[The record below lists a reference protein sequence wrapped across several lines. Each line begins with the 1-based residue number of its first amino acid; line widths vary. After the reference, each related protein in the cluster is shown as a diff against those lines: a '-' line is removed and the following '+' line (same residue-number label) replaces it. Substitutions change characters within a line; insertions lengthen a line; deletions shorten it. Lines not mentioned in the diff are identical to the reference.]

1 MSVVWYISTNNDDI
15 SHVSLIKR
23 SKLLKLSLILFM
35 TLKNSIVK
43 VINIINAKG
52 NPKLCAIS
60 KNRLCECCEFN
71 NLRGGFIF
79 SLWKLNKCE
88 KVDAPH
94 PKIGLFCI
102 KDIAEFQIW
111 VLGVVLNSSNFE

>member
-1 MSVVWYISTNNDDI
+1 MSVVWYIRTNSDDI
-15 SHVSLIKR
+15 SHISLIER
-23 SKLLKLSLILFM
+23 SIFLKLSFILFM
-35 TLKNSIVK
+35 TLKISIVK

-52 NPKLCAIS
+52 NPKLCASS
-60 KNRLCECCEFN
+60 KNRLCECCEFI

-102 KDIAEFQIW
+102 KEIAEFQIW
-111 VLGVVLNSSNFE
+111 ALGLVSNSSNFE